1 MMLKREESRE
11 IIEGVTIKIPSLDE
25 TNKLMKKINKV
36 AKTEEGD
43 IDYDNPKAIYILF
56 KNLIVTDIKKI
67 KNITE
72 SEFIEAYNNP
82 APEMEIICFEIGKV
96 LSNAIQS
103 MLRNNIAQLID
114 TELKLIQVEAITRLN
129 SITDQAKEINKI
141 SKK

>member
-25 TNKLMKKINKV
+25 TNKLMKKINKL
-36 AKTEEGD
+36 AKTDEGD

-56 KNLIVTDIKKI
+56 KSLILTDIKKI

-72 SEFIEAYNNP
+72 KEFIEAYHNP
-82 APEMEIICFEIGKV
+82 TPEMEIICFEIGKV